1 MADINMKELTGK
13 PHKFF
18 SREAYGNDMQL
29 RNFVDSKWTEL
40 KGLMSEEAQKESEYR
55 QPGPGKAMN
64 EFQQSYNMFGFY
76 NDQLHDVLVLIR
88 DMVIEACD
96 YYNIDYKKEKYHILS
111 WMNYVKGPRKI
122 ILDQLRL
129 DDHGSNPKEFHGYY
143 AVNAE
148 PGVTW
153 YKLDDEQLHPHYNKN
168 GEAILSLNGYH
179 HAIGD
184 WDSEDHRITIA
195 YNIMPIYRVPTSKRF
210 GQHLPLL

>member
-1 MADINMKELTGK
+1 MSEMSMKELTGK

-18 SREAYGNDMQL
+18 SRTAYPNDKRL
-29 RNFVDSKWTEL
+29 RSFVDEKWIEL
-40 KGLMSEEAQKESEYR
+40 TNSMTNQAKEESEYR

-76 NDQLHDVLVLIR
+76 NEQLNDVLVLIR
-88 DMVIEACD
+88 DMVIEACE
-96 YYNIDYKKEKYHILS
+96 YYEIDYKAERYHIIS
-111 WMNYVKGPRKI
+111 WMNYVKGPRKV

-129 DDHGSNPKEFHGYY
+129 DDHGSFPKEFHGYY

-153 YKLDDEQLHPHYNKN
+153 YKLDDGELSPHHNKN

-184 WDSEDHRITIA
+184 WDSTDHRITIA
-195 YNIMPIYRVPTSKRF
+195 YNIMPLYRVPRLKRF